1 MCEYDLLWPYTD
13 GSIMESL
20 QPFYGLPI
28 ETLKQRG
35 EEVEKIP
42 ETYTAIVEDGK
53 VEVQWNDNYSR
64 DVWIQSRGR
73 ADAQINLMDNFIA
86 LLPDFRATFTIHDQP
101 SILLNYERRKDLM
114 DAASQHKGE
123 LRHDD
128 A

>member
-1 MCEYDLLWPYTD
+1 
-13 GSIMESL
+13 
-20 QPFYGLPI
+20 
-28 ETLKQRG
+28 
-35 EEVEKIP
+35 
-42 ETYTAIVEDGK
+42 
-53 VEVQWNDNYSR
+53 VQWNDNYSR